1 MSIRLKLPSCQK
13 TSLRSLRRRSQ
24 DEPSYRKKEDR
35 GSMGL
40 WEFPPETIE
49 TCLACQ
55 PLVSEATLL
64 CSRLLSSSIPGQ
76 TQAED
81 RRSKCHLTALNSD
94 TGKLTHKYM
103 SLLVRELGFPIP
115 RLWPLW
121 WESQGSERSGLM
133 SKLLIHPVQKATWM
147 EPPLLLR
154 RVPWQWTEASC
165 WRLFSFTGYRG
176 DNLISDANFRKYST
190 CLSSFQDSENHS

>member
-1 MSIRLKLPSCQK
+1 MSIRLKLPSYQK

-24 DEPSYRKKEDR
+24 DELSYRKKEDR

-81 RRSKCHLTALNSD
+81 RWSKCHLTALNSD

-121 WESQGSERSGLM
+121 WESQGSERSGLT
-133 SKLLIHPVQKATWM
+133 SKLLIHPVQKATWN
-147 EPPLLLR
+147 PLAPSACTLA
-154 RVPWQWTEASC
+154 V
-165 WRLFSFTGYRG
+165 
-176 DNLISDANFRKYST
+176 N
-190 CLSSFQDSENHS
+190 